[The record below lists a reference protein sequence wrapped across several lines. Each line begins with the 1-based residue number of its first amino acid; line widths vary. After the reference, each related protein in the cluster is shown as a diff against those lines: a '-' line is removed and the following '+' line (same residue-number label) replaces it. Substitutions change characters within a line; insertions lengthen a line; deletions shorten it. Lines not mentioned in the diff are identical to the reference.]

1 MDKVS
6 IKSRV
11 RRETVM
17 MLIFGIS
24 GWIILIMF
32 FYSLD
37 RRSARREEEKETR
50 EEELNQ
56 MVKEYLE
63 NKYGE
68 NFMLEEPS
76 YVSGSRWYGT
86 GSGSPIPGMEG
97 GTESGDPMYCYAY
110 AESNMGFRFRVYV
123 YPESLEKKLSI
134 NNVKEICDGYCWKFI
149 KENMKIEIQKRLRN
163 ISDEE
168 FKLLIIS
175 TGDKYSSNLTNN
187 STINDYLK
195 EDRFW
200 PHIRVYIFVKRNN
213 EESEKEVKKYISEYI
228 ANLKGINNK
237 FEVYLAYYKINDN
250 DDFDSMD
257 VIKEENELFS
267 GYNIETP
274 FWESAIWNLEMDKIF
289 EDEVDNIYN

>member
-1 MDKVS
+1 MDKDS

-11 RRETVM
+11 KRETMM

-37 RRSARREEEKETR
+37 MRSARREEEKETR

-68 NFMLEEPS
+68 RFVLEQH
-76 YVSGSRWYGT
+76 WYGT
-86 GSGSPIPGMEG
+86 GSGSPFPGVGG

-110 AESNMGFRFRVYV
+110 AEDDMDFRFRVYV

-134 NNVKEICDGYCWKFI
+134 NDVKEICDGYCWKFI

-175 TGDKYSSNLTNN
+175 TGDKYSSNLTDN

-200 PHIRVYIFVKRNN
+200 PYIRVCIFAKQNN
-213 EESEKEVKKYISEYI
+213 EKSEKEVKIYISEYI
-228 ANLKGINNK
+228 ENLKGINNK
-237 FEVYLAYYKINDN
+237 FKVYFAYYKINN
-250 DDFDSMD
+250 KDDFDSMD

-274 FWESAIWNLEMDKIF
+274 FWESAVWNLEMDKIF
-289 EDEVDNIYN
+289 DDEVDNIYN